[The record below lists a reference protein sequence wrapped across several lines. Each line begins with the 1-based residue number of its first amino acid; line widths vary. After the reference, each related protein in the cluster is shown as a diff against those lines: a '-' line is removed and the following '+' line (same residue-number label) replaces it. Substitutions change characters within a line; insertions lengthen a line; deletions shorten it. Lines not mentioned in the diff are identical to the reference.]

1 MDPAAGPFDVVI
13 AGGGSAGGVL
23 AARLSEDPATRVL
36 LVEAGPNI
44 EDGAVPSAIASS
56 YPGRAQFNS
65 AWFWTGLQATMGELR
80 GNSPATP
87 RPYEQPRLLGG
98 GSSVNGLGA
107 NRGQPADY
115 AEWAANGAIG
125 WGWDDVLPFFRK
137 LETDLTSSNGL
148 HGTDGPLPIQRVRRA
163 DWTGYSRA
171 IEHAA
176 GHLGLPPA
184 DDQNGRWQTGVFPTA
199 INLDAAGRRASV
211 ALAYL
216 TPEVRRRPNLTILT
230 GTAVRQI
237 VLEDGRAT
245 GLLVG
250 GQGGA
255 RRIVA
260 RRVIIASGAIGSPAL
275 LLRSGIGPGGHL
287 AERGIPIVLPR
298 PGVGE
303 NLQEHPAIGL
313 SAFLAPA
320 ARAPTGECY
329 HLQSLLRW
337 SSGLPGTP
345 EGDMHVAVSSR
356 SGWHAVGRRI
366 GTLYGW
372 VNKSYARGRVRLGAA
387 PDGPPDVDF
396 RMLSDPRDLTR
407 LMQSFR
413 FCLRVLEGARALGA
427 VEEIFASSYSARIKA
442 LMRPS
447 RRNGVLMGLAGTLM
461 DLSPTLRRRMIAAAT
476 DGAPAVTA
484 LAADDN
490 ALEDHLRRMVGGV
503 WHPCGT
509 CRMGDPRDPMA
520 VTDPTGHV
528 IGVDG
533 LMVCDAS
540 IMPTIP
546 CANLNIPVIMCAE
559 KIAEGIRR
567 EGMA

>member
-1 MDPAAGPFDVVI
+1 MEPAGAFDIVI

-44 EDGAVPSAIASS
+44 EEGAVPAAIASS
-56 YPGRAQFNS
+56 YPGRAQFNG

-80 GNSPATP
+80 GNQPATP

-115 AEWAANGAIG
+115 DEWAAHGAAG
-125 WGWDDVLPFFRK
+125 WGWEDVLPFFRK
-137 LETDLTSSNGL
+137 LETDLTYGGDL
-148 HGTDGPLPIQRVRRA
+148 HGTDGPLPIQRVRRTE
-163 DWTGYSRA
+163 WSGYIRA
-171 IEHAA
+171 VEQSA
-176 GHLGLPPA
+176 GQLGLPPA
-184 DDQNGRWQTGVFPTA
+184 DDQNGEWQTGVFPTA
-199 INLDAAGRRASV
+199 INVDANGRRASV

-216 TPEVRRRPNLTILT
+216 TPTVRRRPNLTILT
-230 GTAVRQI
+230 GTAVRRI
-237 VLEDGRAT
+237 AIEGGRVT
-245 GLLVG
+245 GLLVEGPG
-250 GQGGA
+250 GTQHIA
-255 RRIVA
+255 A
-260 RRVIIASGAIGSPAL
+260 RRVIVSSGAIGSPAL

-287 AERGIPIVLPR
+287 AERGIQVAAAR

-320 ARAPTGECY
+320 ARAPLGEHY

-337 SSGLPGTP
+337 SSGLDGTP
-345 EGDMHVAVSSR
+345 EGDMHVAVSTR
-356 SGWHAVGRRI
+356 SGWHAVGQRI

-387 PDGPPDVDF
+387 LDGPPDVDF

-413 FCLRVLEGARALGA
+413 FCLSVLEGARALGA
-427 VEEIFASSYSARIKA
+427 VEDIFASSYSARIKA

-447 RRNGVLMGLAGTLM
+447 RRNGVVMGVAGPLM
-461 DLSPTLRRRMIAAAT
+461 DLSPALRRRMIAEAT
-476 DGAPAVTA
+476 EGAPDVTA
-484 LAADDN
+484 LATDDA

-503 WHPCGT
+503 WHPSGT

-520 VTDPTGHV
+520 VTDPAGHV

-559 KIAEGIRR
+559 KIADRIKRAGR
-567 EGMA
+567 A